1 MKTPEHHLLC
11 KDHLFEAEGGYGGL
25 GVQCAA
31 LLLGAAAVFG
41 ASTKLSAAFRMGA
54 MSHTQWVMLGGGATT
69 GYLVGQQ
76 ASINLMGNP

>member
-1 MKTPEHHLLC
+1 MHLLS
-11 KDHLFEAEGGYGGL
+11 KEDLFNAEGGWGGL

-31 LLLGAAAVFG
+31 LLVGAAAVFG
-41 ASTKLSAAFRMGA
+41 ANARLSAAFRMGA
-54 MSHTQWVMLGGGATT
+54 MSHTQWVMLGGGSTA